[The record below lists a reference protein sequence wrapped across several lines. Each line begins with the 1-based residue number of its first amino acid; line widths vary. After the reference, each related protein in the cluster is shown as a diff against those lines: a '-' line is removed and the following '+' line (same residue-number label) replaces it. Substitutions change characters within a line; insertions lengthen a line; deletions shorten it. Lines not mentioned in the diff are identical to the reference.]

1 VLSSLF
7 DVVVVS
13 REGEGVIVLFL
24 RPFPAVRLLKNAQN
38 FSPAA
43 RPKNSLCKWSV
54 GAYPSLLH
62 RPYVSKQVLGPYDI
76 YIYILY
82 LYVYDI

>member
-13 REGEGVIVLFL
+13 REGEGEGVTVLFL
-24 RPFPAVRLLKNAQN
+24 RPFPAVGLLKNAQN

-43 RPKNSLCKWSV
+43 RSKTSLCKLSV

-62 RPYVSKQVLGPYDI
+62 RHVIEIQYQ
-76 YIYILY
+76 
-82 LYVYDI
+82 

>member
-24 RPFPAVRLLKNAQN
+24 RPFPAVGLLKT
-38 FSPAA
+38 
-43 RPKNSLCKWSV
+43 PKTFRLRRAPKTLFACGV
-54 GAYPSLLH
+54 
-62 RPYVSKQVLGPYDI
+62 
-76 YIYILY
+76 
-82 LYVYDI
+82 